1 MYLTRST
8 EKQTTETLITGG
20 FDNDTIEKAKKYLD
34 KEILRLRNPK
44 LTYSQDE
51 DEAGYA
57 NGYGYLE
64 KKDFYDLLM
73 LIQLKTKLKL
83 QRDTHRK
90 QRERTRL
97 LERAVNYK
105 GSSNQN
111 EVRNQFELYVKK
123 TMELMQ

>member
-1 MYLTRST
+1 M
-8 EKQTTETLITGG
+8 Q
-20 FDNDTIEKAKKYLD
+20 
-34 KEILRLRNPK
+34 RLRNPK
-44 LTYSQDE
+44 LIYSQD
-51 DEAGYA
+51 DDYDGGQT
-57 NGYGYLE
+57 NGYGYLQ

-105 GSSNQN
+105 GGSN
-111 EVRNQFELYVKK
+111 
-123 TMELMQ
+123 

>member
-1 MYLTRST
+1 M
-8 EKQTTETLITGG
+8 
-20 FDNDTIEKAKKYLD
+20 
-34 KEILRLRNPK
+34 LRLRNPK
-44 LTYSQDE
+44 LTYSQDD
-51 DEAGYA
+51 DEVGGQT
-57 NGYGYLE
+57 NGYGYLQ

-105 GSSNQN
+105 GGSN
-111 EVRNQFELYVKK
+111 
-123 TMELMQ
+123 